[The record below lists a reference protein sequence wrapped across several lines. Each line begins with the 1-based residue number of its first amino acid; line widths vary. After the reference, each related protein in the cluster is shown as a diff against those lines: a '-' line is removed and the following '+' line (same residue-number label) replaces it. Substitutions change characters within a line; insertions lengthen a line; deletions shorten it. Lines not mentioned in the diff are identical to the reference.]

1 MVEGGTD
8 SRGRLSLQ
16 MFVRLRKLPD
26 NCKRT
31 DKSKFEAHVWA
42 GGFGAEFFDFDR
54 EAYLCTS
61 EGENGKNKQKI
72 QSKWRKP

>member
-1 MVEGGTD
+1 
-8 SRGRLSLQ
+8 LKSLRD
-16 MFVRLRKLPD
+16 FFAKKSLK
-26 NCKRT
+26 KKT

-42 GGFGAEFFDFDR
+42 GGFGAEFFVFDR

-72 QSKWRKP
+72 